1 MFAKDYV
8 ISIALYYYA
17 MFINEFLLI
26 EIVLRGG
33 RRENLL
39 IDKVKWILIIK
50 GLGMMVGRIVEG
62 Y

>member
-26 EIVLRGG
+26 EIVLHGG